1 MRTQVSVTA
10 SPTSRLAGSR
20 REGVVGQLPVSC
32 TGLQL
37 TYTGDGE
44 TAETNEQSMRGSNA
58 AAHYSA
64 PPGGRRQFVAD
75 EDANKLVQSSRA
87 AALRHPGHADGY
99 FFVFYLSPED

>member
-1 MRTQVSVTA
+1 M
-10 SPTSRLAGSR
+10 
-20 REGVVGQLPVSC
+20 VGQLPVSC

-44 TAETNEQSMRGSNA
+44 TAETNEQSMSGSNA